1 MAITVHGA
9 GCCLMDYLYR
19 DVGFSGDRFE
29 RLLSQTPGDGGLI
42 VGGLVFAEH
51 LANYAGE
58 PFDRVIG
65 SLVGGAPDDQNVGG
79 PAIVSLI
86 HTAQLCPDAEVSFY
100 GATGS
105 DDTGRELMR
114 MVRRTPVRVDH
125 LRTIDGAT
133 PATFVLSDPSASGG
147 SGERLFVNQ
156 LGVAAEPQTADPGPG
171 FTSADIVQ
179 FGGTALC
186 PPLHARLPE
195 LLACA
200 RSSGA
205 LTIVNTVYDFL
216 AQNRAPDRRWTL
228 GSDDAYPLIDLLVTD
243 LEEAR
248 RLTECSTALDA
259 IKWMIDHGVSAA
271 VVTCGPDPVAFAA
284 AGGRFAA
291 VPLAHRSVFKGFPA
305 HPLAEGSVGDTTGCG
320 DNFVG
325 GMVSDITMQIA
336 AAAHTDRGAAIDVD
350 RAVVRGIASG
360 AFCLTHLG
368 GMFREK
374 SAGDKASRVDAIVT
388 EYHRLFG

>member
-1 MAITVHGA
+1 
-9 GCCLMDYLYR
+9 MDYLYR
-19 DVGFSGDRFE
+19 DVTFSGSRFE
-29 RLLSQTPGDGGLI
+29 RLRSRTPGDGGII

-51 LANYAGE
+51 LSDYAGE
-58 PFDRVIG
+58 PFDRVID
-65 SLVGGAPDDQNVGG
+65 SLVAGPPDDRNVGG

-100 GATGS
+100 GVTGTDGTGS
-105 DDTGRELMR
+105 ELLQ
-114 MVRRTPVRVDH
+114 MVRKTPVRVDH
-125 LRTIDGAT
+125 LRPIDGPT

-156 LGVAAEPQTADPGPG
+156 LGVAAEPQTADPGTG
-171 FTSADIVQ
+171 FASANIVQ

-195 LLACA
+195 LLAAA
-200 RSSGA
+200 RASGA

-216 AQNRAPDRRWTL
+216 AENRAPDRRWTL
-228 GSDDAYPLIDLLVTD
+228 GSDDAYRSIDLLVAD

-248 RLTECSTALDA
+248 RLTECSTASDA
-259 IKWMIDHGVSAA
+259 IRWLLDHGVSAA
-271 VVTCGPDPVAFAA
+271 VVTSGPDPVAFAA
-284 AGGRFAA
+284 AGGRFSPT
-291 VPLAHRSVFKGFPA
+291 PLAQRTVFEGFA
-305 HPLAEGSVGDTTGCG
+305 SHPLAGGSVGDTTGCG

-325 GMVSDITMQIA
+325 GMVADIAMQIA
-336 AAAHTDRGAAIDVD
+336 ETAIVAETAIDVD

-368 GMFREK
+368 GMFRET
-374 SAGDKASRVDAIVT
+374 AIGEKAARVDAIVT
-388 EYHRLFG
+388 EYDRLFG